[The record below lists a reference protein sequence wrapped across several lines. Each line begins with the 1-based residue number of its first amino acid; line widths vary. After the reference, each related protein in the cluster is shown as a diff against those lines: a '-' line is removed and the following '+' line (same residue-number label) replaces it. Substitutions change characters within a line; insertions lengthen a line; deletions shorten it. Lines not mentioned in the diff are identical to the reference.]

1 MITRKNKK
9 SKEQPEVEQEL
20 PEEEEKA
27 FQNVIMLPSLDDTT
41 PSKSMGLFGDINEER
56 GAELVYGLLT
66 LWNQSKNSVLEEEDK
81 KAKKQ
86 KPDPIELYLSTHGGS
101 ASEMFAI
108 YDTMRMVK
116 KDCPVSTIGLGK
128 VMSAGVLILAAGSKG
143 YRKIGKNCRVMIHSV
158 LGGSEGPIH
167 SLENEMNEIRWTQ
180 ERYINALIAETKLTQ
195 ATMNKLLQ
203 KHVNI
208 YLSAE
213 EAVKYGI
220 ADEVI

>member
-1 MITRKNKK
+1 MSITRRNNKK
-9 SKEQPEVEQEL
+9 AVEEVVEQEEQATSK
-20 PEEEEKA
+20 PSI
-27 FQNVIMLPSLDDTT
+27 IMLPSLDDVGGIQ
-41 PSKSMGLFGDINEER
+41 SIGLYGDISEEK
-56 GAELVYGLLT
+56 GSEIVYALLS
-66 LWNQSKNSVLEEEDK
+66 LWNQTRNSKSDDK
-81 KAKKQ
+81 KSKKDR
-86 KPDPIELYLSTHGGS
+86 PEPIELYVSTHGGS
-101 ASEMFAI
+101 ASDMFAI
-108 YDTMRMVK
+108 YDVMRQVK
-116 KDCPVSTIGLGK
+116 KDIDISTVGIGK
-128 VMSAGVLILAAGSKG
+128 VMSAGVLLLASGTKG
-143 YRKIGKNCRVMIHSV
+143 KRKIGKNCRVMIHSV

-195 ATMNKLLQ
+195 TTMKKLLE

>member
-1 MITRKNKK
+1 MTFFNKK
-9 SKEQPEVEQEL
+9 TQKKSSKKAEEQQVEPVESNPKPESSNIIMFPSLGNESASRSIGLIGDVN
-20 PEEEEKA
+20 EEKA
-27 FQNVIMLPSLDDTT
+27 SEVVYALLALW
-41 PSKSMGLFGDINEER
+41 KSYEPPPENP
-56 GAELVYGLLT
+56 
-66 LWNQSKNSVLEEEDK
+66 
-81 KAKKQ
+81 KQ
-86 KPDPIELYLSTHGGS
+86 KPDPIEIYISTHGGS
-101 ASEMFAI
+101 ASDMFAI
-108 YDTMRMVK
+108 YDVMRMVK
-116 KDCPVSTIGLGK
+116 KDSDISTVGLGK
-128 VMSAGVLILAAGSKG
+128 VMSAGVLLLAAGTKG
-143 YRKIGKNCRVMIHSV
+143 KRKIGKNCRVMIHSV

-180 ERYINALIAETKLTQ
+180 DRYIKALIDETKLTQ